1 MFKKALNHMTTP
13 DMRWDDFLKLAS
25 ELGCVGVEFR
35 NDLQGP
41 LFEGDA
47 PEKVALLA
55 AKYNLEILALAE
67 VKMFNDWSDKKA
79 VEANQL
85 MRFAKVC
92 GAKAVSLIARNDGKR
107 MGEAERIEDLQT
119 ALSEL
124 LPMLKDYDLLG
135 MVEPL
140 GFELCNIRNKIDTVN
155 AIDKLGAHDTF
166 KIVHDTFHHHL
177 AGGGELY
184 PKHTGI
190 IHISGVV
197 DPSLSVERMGDE
209 HRILVDADDRLG
221 NVVQLEIMMAA
232 GFDGPVSFEAF
243 SPQVHEMSDPLSE
256 IQKSFEFIQRNMK
269 RSQLLSA

>member
-13 DMRWDDFLKLAS
+13 DMRWDDFLILAS

-35 NDLQGP
+35 NDLNRA
-41 LFEGDA
+41 LFDGDA
-47 PEKVALLA
+47 PENVTLLA
-55 AKYNLEILALAE
+55 NKYKLDILALAE
-67 VKMFNDWSDKKA
+67 VKMFNDWSDEKA
-79 VEANQL
+79 KETDQL
-85 MRFAKVC
+85 MHIAKAC
-92 GAKAVSLIARNDGKR
+92 GAKAISLIARNDGKR
-107 MGEAERIEDLQT
+107 MSEVERVEDLQT
-119 ALSEL
+119 SFSEL
-124 LPMLKDYDLLG
+124 LPMLKANDLIG

-140 GFELCNIRNKIDTVN
+140 GFEPCNIRNKLDTVH

-184 PKHTGI
+184 PDHTGI

-197 DPSLSVERMGDE
+197 DPSLNVAQMGDE
-209 HRILVDADDRLG
+209 HRILVDVDDRLE
-221 NVVQLEIMMAA
+221 NVRQLDEMLLA

-243 SPQVHEMSDPLSE
+243 SSQVHEMKDPKTQ
-256 IQKSFEFIQRNMK
+256 INKSFDFIEKNMK